1 MIIPE
6 LLDFVSIVDW
16 HVEVETVNNSP
27 LSEIS
32 IHYCLVYVIH
42 AFSD

>member
-27 LSEIS
+27 LSES
-32 IHYCLVYVIH
+32 KHTLLPRVCNTCL
-42 AFSD
+42 F